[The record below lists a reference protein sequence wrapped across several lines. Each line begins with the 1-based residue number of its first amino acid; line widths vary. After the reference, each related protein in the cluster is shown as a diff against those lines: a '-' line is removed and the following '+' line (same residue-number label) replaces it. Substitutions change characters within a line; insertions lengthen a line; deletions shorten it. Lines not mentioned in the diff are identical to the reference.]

1 MEQEQEEA
9 GCGVG
14 GGSSEDQG
22 PPCQGQKS
30 KEKFLDFHLYFT
42 SALQVCRFLNNIFF
56 FIFLFR
62 VSNPTEDGHE
72 SGRAAVGHGPH
83 PQEGKMQTFFV
94 WKLTG
99 KRYLFPPLFLPA
111 AKPSGPRTVGVVV
124 VVVGGGGS
132 SLSECNFAAYCMR
145 TVLRLH
151 KFPSG
156 WDPALLMKLYLIFF
170 PNKLSPPLHQILF
183 FINAAGL

>member
-1 MEQEQEEA
+1 MYKDFFLFSKVDFFWINRDQRSFEWFVSLLDQMEQEQEEA
-9 GCGVG
+9 GCGVGG

-72 SGRAAVGHGPH
+72 SGRTSAGHGPH
-83 PQEGKMQTFFV
+83 SQKGKMLFFV
-94 WKLTG
+94 
-99 KRYLFPPLFLPA
+99 
-111 AKPSGPRTVGVVV
+111 
-124 VVVGGGGS
+124 
-132 SLSECNFAAYCMR
+132 
-145 TVLRLH
+145 
-151 KFPSG
+151 
-156 WDPALLMKLYLIFF
+156 
-170 PNKLSPPLHQILF
+170 
-183 FINAAGL
+183 